1 MNEVWKSIV
10 GNREIYAISNFGN
23 IKTLDREGARGHFVK
38 GHSLTV
44 HKNSSGYYRVNLN
57 IYGNSQSFLVH
68 RLVALY
74 FVDNPYNYEFVNH
87 KDGNKLNNRS
97 DNLEWCSRSENELHA
112 WRIGLKNK
120 NTVGTKGEKHGMH
133 KLSQKDVDYIRSV
146 HKPYDKK
153 FGTKPLALQFNVTP
167 QTITNIVNYKNWCE
181 TLPYFKEICIGLD
194 KED

>member
-1 MNEVWKSIV
+1 MNEVWKSV
-10 GNREIYAISNFGN
+10 HGNREIYAISNLGN
-23 IKTLDREGARGHFVK
+23 IKTLDRVGTKGAIVR
-38 GHSLTV
+38 GHSLTA
-44 HKNSSGYYRVNLN
+44 HKNSSDYYRVNLN
-57 IYGNSQSFLVH
+57 LYGKSQSFFVH

-97 DNLEWCSRSENELHA
+97 DNLEWCSRSENERHA
-112 WRIGLKNK
+112 WAIGLKNK
-120 NTVGTKGEKHGMH
+120 NTVGTKGENHGMH

-146 HKPYDKK
+146 HKRYDKK

-181 TLPYFKEICIGLD
+181 TLPYFVEICG
-194 KED
+194 E

>member
-1 MNEVWKSIV
+1 MNEVWKGIV
-10 GNREIYAISNFGN
+10 GNREIYAISNLGN
-23 IKTLDREGARGHFVK
+23 IKTLDREGARGCVVK
-38 GHSLTV
+38 GHSLTA

-57 IYGNSQSFLVH
+57 IYGNSQSFFVH
-68 RLVALY
+68 RLVALC
-74 FVDNPYNYEFVNH
+74 FVDNPYNKEFVNH

-112 WRIGLKNK
+112 WRTGLKNK

-153 FGTKPLALQFNVTP
+153 FGTKPLALQFSVAP

-181 TLPYFKEICIGLD
+181 KLPYFKEICIEPMG
-194 KED
+194 